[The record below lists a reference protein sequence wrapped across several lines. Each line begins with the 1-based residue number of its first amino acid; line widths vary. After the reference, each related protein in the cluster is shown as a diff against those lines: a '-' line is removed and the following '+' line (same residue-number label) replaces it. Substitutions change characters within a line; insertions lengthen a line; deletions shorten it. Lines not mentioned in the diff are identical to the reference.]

1 MQRLASVWE
10 AGARRSSAGM
20 TGHWY
25 STTGKRSIIDSRANL
40 LKPKSAN
47 CASANTPITYT
58 PKQIARVWS
67 TPANLLWTSSKSRDT
82 IDRCFPVGAGEE
94 RRWGWDAC
102 IAPVV
107 SFPTFSRRGGGGA
120 GVWGGGLDP
129 PPQGIDGW
137 APPPRGKNHAKPP
150 YVFPHQLSLLLLPPP
165 LSRS

>member
-1 MQRLASVWE
+1 MQRLASVWQP
-10 AGARRSSAGM
+10 GATRSSPGM

-82 IDRCFPVGAGEE
+82 IDRCFPVGAGGE
-94 RRWGWDAC
+94 RRGGWDAC

-120 GVWGGGLDP
+120 AGGGGGVL
-129 PPQGIDGW
+129 
-137 APPPRGKNHAKPP
+137 PPPRGTWGWCT
-150 YVFPHQLSLLLLPPP
+150 PPP
-165 LSRS
+165 LQNRSITPTPYTPHS

>member
-1 MQRLASVWE
+1 MQRLASVWQP
-10 AGARRSSAGM
+10 GATRSSPGM

-120 GVWGGGLDP
+120 AGGGGRLASP
-129 PPQGIDGW
+129 REGIGGLG
-137 APPPRGKNHAKPP
+137 PPPRGKNPFNIRSAFPP
-150 YVFPHQLSLLLLPPP
+150 QLNVSGSPPP
-165 LSRS
+165 